1 MVLVIRELSSHFPLQ
16 FISLLVAVHSHFM
29 LSAWVAVQLFALV
42 VFGVRIL
49 LIMEMLCLMTFNI
62 K

>member
-16 FISLLVAVHSHFM
+16 FISFLVAVHSHFM
-29 LSAWVAVQLFALV
+29 LSAWAAVQLFVLV

-49 LIMEMLCLMTFNI
+49 LIMEVLCYTTFDM